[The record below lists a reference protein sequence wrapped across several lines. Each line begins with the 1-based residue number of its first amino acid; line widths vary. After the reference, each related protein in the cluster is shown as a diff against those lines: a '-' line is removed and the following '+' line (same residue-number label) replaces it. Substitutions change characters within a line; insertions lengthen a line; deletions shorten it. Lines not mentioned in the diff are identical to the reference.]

1 MWYGRRFF
9 DSRWKQASVLRGPLM
24 FRHGGFQWKYTL
36 YILSAL
42 GLSFLAFVGPTYWL
56 TEQNYRIF
64 SQLAYQSQ
72 PELVHYLER
81 EIVWLRFFL
90 GFSLLFTMLFC
101 VFLGLRFTS
110 RILRPIVDLERHMK
124 KLTLGNW
131 SSPDFRAREGDDFPS
146 LIHTYGYLYR
156 SLRANIENEI
166 QLLQNLPIDSHHRAA
181 INLLENLI
189 RQKKLQL
196 GLLPP
201 QMLQK
206 TEESKDPEK
215 QAPLQQVS

>member
-24 FRHGGFQWKYTL
+24 FRHGHFQWKYTL

-42 GLSFLAFVGPTYWL
+42 GLSFIAFVGPTYWL

-131 SSPDFRAREGDDFPS
+131 SAPDFRAREGDDFPS

-156 SLRANIENEI
+156 SLRANIESEI
-166 QLLQNLPIDSHHRAA
+166 HVLQSLPIDSHHRAA
-181 INLLENLI
+181 INTLENLI
-189 RQKKLQL
+189 RQKKMQL
-196 GLLPP
+196 GIPTQHITP
-201 QMLQK
+201 QQ
-206 TEESKDPEK
+206 DPSAETK
-215 QAPLQQVS
+215 PQPLQQVG